1 MSETIFSD
9 EVLMAYADGEL
20 LEAETAAVRER
31 AKHDPA
37 IAGRIAMFKASRKV
51 LSAAFDPVLDAPVPQ
66 RLVDAV
72 RALGRENGLMRG
84 DEQGRRTVV
93 GVSWLRGWRQHP
105 MAASLRGIA
114 AWLRGWQQHAMAA
127 SVACFLGIVGGW
139 LLATG
144 GWWQDDSGS
153 LATQVAS
160 LPEAVLD
167 ALDRLPSGERATARF
182 DGLGEGELL
191 PIASYESGGSVCREF
206 EISRP
211 SAEGTQAVR
220 GVVCRSDGRWLLKA
234 LADLT
239 TKKTQGDVY
248 RPASGG
254 EDLAP
259 VLGLGRPLSQE
270 EERQF
275 LVNGWRHR

>member
-1 MSETIFSD
+1 MSEPMLSD

-20 LEAETAAVRER
+20 LEPEAIAVRER
-31 AKHDPA
+31 ARHDPA

-51 LSAAFDPVLDAPVPQ
+51 LSAVFDPVLDAPVPQ
-66 RLVDAV
+66 RLIDAV
-72 RALGRENGLMRG
+72 QALGRENGVMRS
-84 DEQGRRTVV
+84 DTPRRQTDSGVV
-93 GVSWLRGWRQHP
+93 RLRGWRQL
-105 MAASLRGIA
+105 AV
-114 AWLRGWQQHAMAA
+114 AA

-139 LLATG
+139 LLGTS
-144 GWWQDDSGS
+144 GWWQDDSTS
-153 LATQVAS
+153 LAAQVAS
-160 LPEAVLD
+160 LPEPVLD

-182 DGLGEGELL
+182 DGLGVAELL
-191 PIASYESGGSVCREF
+191 PIASYENGSSVCREF
-206 EISRP
+206 EVSRP
-211 SAEGTQAVR
+211 STEGPQAVR

-239 TKKTQGDVY
+239 TSKAQGDVY

-259 VLGLGRPLSQE
+259 VLGLGRSLSQQ

-275 LVNGWRHR
+275 LANGWRHR